1 MCLHLQVV
9 VQIAVKHHEAIG
21 TKRLIDMF
29 EQFQSW
35 EGIFYFLGSI
45 LAFST
50 DPEVH
55 FKYIEAAS
63 KLNHVQEVERV
74 CRESQYYDPI
84 RVKDFLKQAKLPDPR
99 PLIYVCDRHS
109 YVSELAEYLY
119 RHSLMKYIEVYVVK
133 VNPLQAPVVIGVLI
147 DLDCSEDFIRSL
159 LQSVRGACPVK
170 ELVEEVEKRNRY
182 VAGVGNG
189 RSYC

>member
-1 MCLHLQVV
+1 
-9 VQIAVKHHEAIG
+9 
-21 TKRLIDMF
+21 MF
-29 EQFQSW
+29 ESFQSW
-35 EGIFYFLGSI
+35 EGIFYFLGSV

-74 CRESQYYDPI
+74 CRESQHYDPV
-84 RVKDFLKQAKLPDPR
+84 RVKEYLKQAKLPDPR
-99 PLIYVCDRHS
+99 PLIYVCDRHG
-109 YVSELAEYLY
+109 YTAELADYLY
-119 RHSLMKYIEVYVVK
+119 RNSLLKYIEIYVIK

-147 DLDCSEDFIRSL
+147 DLDCSEDFIKSL
-159 LQSVRGACPVK
+159 LQNVRGACPVK

-182 VAGVGNG
+182 SLFCLLYVAYSFYLLFPLMTFND
-189 RSYC
+189 